1 MEGHMTEHTPTA
13 PIALVLLALAG
24 PIAAQSRTARATPCA
39 RGVDFLAARRVGHGM
54 VVAGA
59 IANPRTDYR
68 AVVVGGGTDLV
79 LGPGT
84 GVTAVLAAAGATDGA
99 SARLYV
105 MPRLAAGRLALTA
118 TAAYQPLGGESLR
131 QAALNPL
138 TMALRVTPALQLG
151 AAATLEMADGRLPRA
166 GLGPSVQLRVPG
178 GRLAVEVLAVGV
190 RTKSEVR
197 GAFSAAL
204 QEGRGLPASQWR
216 VDRRRPT
223 SSRDHHQASFTVESP
238 PFPAREGVGSRG

>member
-1 MEGHMTEHTPTA
+1 
-13 PIALVLLALAG
+13 
-24 PIAAQSRTARATPCA
+24 
-39 RGVDFLAARRVGHGM
+39 VDFLAARYTAAGSASLYAARRVGHGM

-151 AAATLEMADGRLPRA
+151 AAATLEMADGRLPPA

-178 GRLAVEVLAVGV
+178 GAGG
-190 RTKSEVR
+190 R
-197 GAFSAAL
+197 GAGG
-204 QEGRGLPASQWR
+204 GRPHQVGGPGGVQ
-216 VDRRRPT
+216 RRAPGGKGPPGQSVAGRSPPSDQQPR
-223 SSRDHHQASFTVESP
+223 SSPGIIHRRESP
-238 PFPAREGVGSRG
+238 LSRQGGGGVTRIEALG

>member
-1 MEGHMTEHTPTA
+1 MPARTPTA
-13 PIALVLLALAG
+13 LIALALLALAG
-24 PIAAQSRTARATPCA
+24 PGRAQTRPACATPCA
-39 RGVDFLAARRVGHGM
+39 RGVDFLAARYTAAGSASLYAARRVGHGM

-68 AVVVGGGTDLV
+68 AVVVGGGTHLM

-84 GVTAVLAAAGATDGA
+84 GITAVFAAAGATDGP
-99 SARLYV
+99 SARLYL
-105 MPRLAAGRLALTA
+105 MPRLAAGRLGLTA
-118 TAAYQPLGGESLR
+118 TATAYQPLGGESLR

-151 AAATLEMADGRLPRA
+151 AAATVEMVDGRLPRA
-166 GLGPSVQLRVPG
+166 GLGPSVQLRLPG

-190 RTKSEVR
+190 RTRSEVR

-204 QEGRGLPASQWR
+204 
-216 VDRRRPT
+216 
-223 SSRDHHQASFTVESP
+223 
-238 PFPAREGVGSRG
+238 